1 MVGFWQGDYYLRYLI
16 MQLKTANLRF
26 AKGQLIMRMSF
37 LPQWITPCVMFVLLV
52 FSGQQGYII
61 YKDYKKVSN
70 KLAAANNDTQK
81 LRVAEKAFGLF
92 KPADRQQSLT
102 AEVKTPLAA
111 EIEGI
116 VSSDEAWLS
125 FAVIKTQGGQ
135 KSYREG
141 ENLVGFDD
149 AYIKE
154 INQDNIVVQYEGSDQ
169 ILALK
174 KPDYFKGGID
184 SAPVTKS
191 TKDAGAD
198 SLHLNDYLVLKPLI
212 EKGQLEGYNINP
224 RNASPFYDNSGLK
237 KGDVV
242 VKVDAVDMTKETQAK
257 NIIAN
262 WSKMK
267 EAEVVVR
274 RHAHLE
280 NIRID
285 VLNH

>member
-1 MVGFWQGDYYLRYLI
+1 MMFMLLI
-16 MQLKTANLRF
+16 F
-26 AKGQLIMRMSF
+26 
-37 LPQWITPCVMFVLLV
+37 C
-52 FSGQQGYII
+52 GQQGYVVI
-61 YKDYKKVSN
+61 KDYRKVSD
-70 KLAAANNDTQK
+70 KLANAEVTPKKTHKDEKTFALFAAP
-81 LRVAEKAFGLF
+81 V
-92 KPADRQQSLT
+92 RQQNPS
-102 AEVKTPLAA
+102 AVVKAPLSA

-141 ENLVGFDD
+141 ENLTGFDN
-149 AYIKE
+149 AYIE
-154 INQDNIVVQYEGSDQ
+154 AINKDNVVVNYEGISQ

-174 KPDYFKGGID
+174 KPDYFKGGVD
-184 SAPVTKS
+184 SGPVTKS

-198 SLHLNDYLVLKPLI
+198 SLHLDDYLVLKPII

-224 RNASPFYDNSGLK
+224 RDASAFYRHSGLE
-237 KGDVV
+237 KGDVAIEV
-242 VKVDAVDMTKETQAK
+242 NSVDMTQETQAK
-257 NIIAN
+257 NILAN

-280 NIRID
+280 NIRVN
-285 VLNH
+285 VLNN